1 GYHQAGGQFT
11 VTGQG
16 DIAPVPAG
24 HGGQA
29 DPAVTVSD
37 YLVGTFAGLIAL
49 VVVAALFVTAE
60 YRRGLIRL
68 TFAAT
73 PARGRVLAAKSVVVA
88 AVGFAAGLLGAGT
101 AVLAGEAVTRGRG
114 YYAFPLSG
122 AAEARVIIGTA
133 VLTAALAVLALAIGT
148 IVRRGAATVA
158 VAVAVIV
165 LP

>member
-1 GYHQAGGQFT
+1 M
-11 VTGQG
+11 
-16 DIAPVPAG
+16 
-24 HGGQA
+24 
-29 DPAVTVSD
+29 TVSD

-88 AVGFAAGLLGAGT
+88 AVGFVVGLLGAAV
-101 AVLAGEAVTRGRG
+101 AVLGGRG
-114 YYAFPLSG
+114 DHPGQGHYAFPISG

-133 VLTAALAVLALAIGT
+133 VLAAFAS
-148 IVRRGAATVA
+148 
-158 VAVAVIV
+158 V
-165 LP
+165 LPWPSAPSCAAARPRSRSSSS

>member
-1 GYHQAGGQFT
+1 M
-11 VTGQG
+11 TGQG
-16 DIAPVPAG
+16 DIAPIPAG

-37 YLVGTFAGLIAL
+37 YLIGTFAGLIAL

-88 AVGFAAGLLGAGT
+88 VVGFIVGLLGAGV
-101 AVLAGEAVTRGRG
+101 AVLAGEAITRARG
-114 YYAFPLSG
+114 YYAFPDLRDG
-122 AAEARVIIGTA
+122 
-133 VLTAALAVLALAIGT
+133 
-148 IVRRGAATVA
+148 RGRG
-158 VAVAVIV
+158 
-165 LP
+165 